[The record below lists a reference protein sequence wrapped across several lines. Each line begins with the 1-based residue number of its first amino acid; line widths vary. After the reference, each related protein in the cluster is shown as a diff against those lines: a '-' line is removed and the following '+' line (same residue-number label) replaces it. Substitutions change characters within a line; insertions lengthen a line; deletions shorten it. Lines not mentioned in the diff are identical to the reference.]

1 MKTPVSCTML
11 ALAALSFAGCGGT
24 DEEPVADHR
33 WSAEFRVDNTSD
45 RDLEVGLA
53 GPLFG
58 EGRAET
64 SVTVPA
70 HTVVPV
76 PMLVTLFWR
85 PVLAESV
92 WCVSVRTEPGG
103 DVLRQICPPTDG
115 DWVTEE
121 TGEYARRFTL
131 RLDAADLEADSTAC
145 PVLNGR
151 VVEGLSGEGL
161 AEVSVRLESGAGVA
175 AATDG
180 NGDYT
185 LYLMADLPQGYLYF
199 SKNGYRQAN
208 AEVMGGLTAEGDARF
223 SLLTTLQRE
232 AP

>member
-11 ALAALSFAGCGGT
+11 ALAALSVAGCGGT

-33 WSAEFRVDNTSD
+33 WYAEFRVDNASD

-58 EGRAET
+58 EGHAET

-76 PMLVTLFWR
+76 PMLETLFWR

-92 WCVSVRTEPGG
+92 WCVTVRTEPGG

-151 VVEGLSGEGL
+151 VVDGLSGEGL

-185 LYLMADLPQGYLYF
+185 LYLRADLPEGYLYL
-199 SKNGYRQAN
+199 SKAGYRQAS
-208 AEVMGGLTAEGDARF
+208 AELMSGLAVEGDSRF
-223 SLLTTLQRE
+223 SLLTSLQRE
-232 AP
+232 VR

>member
-1 MKTPVSCTML
+1 MKMAVTCTML
-11 ALAALSFAGCGGT
+11 AFAALSCAGCGGT
-24 DEEPVADHR
+24 DEVPVGDHV
-33 WSAEFRVDNTSD
+33 WHAEFRVDNASD

-58 EGRAET
+58 EGCTET

-70 HTVVPV
+70 HTDVPV
-76 PMLVTLFWR
+76 PMLETIFWR
-85 PVLAESV
+85 PVLAECV
-92 WCVSVRTEPGG
+92 WCVSVRGEPGG
-103 DVLRQICPPTDG
+103 DMLRQICPPTDG

-131 RLDAADLEADSTAC
+131 RLAAADLEADSAAC

-151 VVEGLSGEGL
+151 VVDGLSGEGL

-175 AATDG
+175 VTTDE

-185 LYLMADLPQGYLYF
+185 LYLMADLPQGYLYI
-199 SKNGYRQAN
+199 SKHGYLQAS
-208 AEVMGGLTAEGDARF
+208 AEVMSGLTAEDDSRF
-223 SLLTTLQRE
+223 SLLTILQRE
-232 AP
+232 VP